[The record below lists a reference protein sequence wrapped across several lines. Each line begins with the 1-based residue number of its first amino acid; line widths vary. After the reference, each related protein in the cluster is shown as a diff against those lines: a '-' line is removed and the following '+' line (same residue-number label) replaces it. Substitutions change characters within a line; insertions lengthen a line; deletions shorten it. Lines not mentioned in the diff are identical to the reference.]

1 MNVIEKLPNL
11 ISSANMNLTHVSL
24 KLIFNL
30 SFDPELRSRMVR
42 VGLLPRLVNLL
53 GEFISQWVA
62 CLYLQI
68 TKFSIDDSKMK
79 GVVLGIIYHLS
90 MDDRVKS
97 MFTYTDCITSI
108 VTMILEN
115 TDDKVPLE
123 LVAVAINLALNKRN
137 SQLMC
142 EGGRLKLL
150 VQRAFQKQ
158 DALLMKCLR
167 NISQHP
173 GPTKLQFVVGHYPI
187 ENETVVDS
195 KIFCRISLVI

>member
-1 MNVIEKLPNL
+1 
-11 ISSANMNLTHVSL
+11 
-24 KLIFNL
+24 
-30 SFDPELRSRMVR
+30 
-42 VGLLPRLVNLL
+42 
-53 GEFISQWVA
+53 
-62 CLYLQI
+62 
-68 TKFSIDDSKMK
+68 MK

-173 GPTKLQFVVGHYPI
+173 GPTKLQFVVCLFSIILYTDK
-187 ENETVVDS
+187 E
-195 KIFCRISLVI
+195 